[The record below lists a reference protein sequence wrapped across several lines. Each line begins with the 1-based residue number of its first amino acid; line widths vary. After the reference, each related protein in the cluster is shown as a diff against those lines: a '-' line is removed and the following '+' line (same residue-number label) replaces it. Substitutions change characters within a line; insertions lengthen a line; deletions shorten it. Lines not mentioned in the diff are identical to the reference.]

1 MKIVRSTVFQAQEV
15 RREAFSTDFISF
27 KGGMKAVVWTDVVQ
41 MCLMFFGLVM
51 VFTKAT
57 YDVGGL
63 PEVFRRAN
71 EAGRLNLFR
80 SDRFELPSTTPNLER
95 S

>member
-1 MKIVRSTVFQAQEV
+1 
-15 RREAFSTDFISF
+15 
-27 KGGMKAVVWTDVVQ
+27 MKAVVWTDVIQ

-80 SDRFELPSTTPNLER
+80 LD
-95 S
+95 